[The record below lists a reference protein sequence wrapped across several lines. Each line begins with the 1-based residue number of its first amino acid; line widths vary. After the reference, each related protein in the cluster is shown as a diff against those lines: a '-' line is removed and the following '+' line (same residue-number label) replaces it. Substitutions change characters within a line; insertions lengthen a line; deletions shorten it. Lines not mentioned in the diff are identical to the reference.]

1 MDNEETKDQKRVLTG
16 SVWSNTARV
25 IEPAV
30 AQLAAEVVS
39 LVVVV
44 VAGAAWERCCSGEW
58 VREGSGNDMD
68 GNEDV
73 GDEGRFSHCGDSVG
87 SRVAA
92 ATAGGGTELA
102 DGAGRFAGAFE
113 LVVPGWFDADGGWD
127 ACACECAAS
136 ATGPGE
142 SLDDDVAAVL
152 EDARMLSLRCD
163 TASHSLVPTLVL
175 VSARAGPSR
184 RPAAGACSPRSRAR
198 RSSHRARSASARV
211 RTSALCLRHSTTCA
225 SYEALQA
232 SCSEAETETEED
244 DKEEGASS
252 GDVAPGPAA
261 AGSDGGCDS
270 GCEGETR
277 ERSGGTEKGSES
289 AA

>member
-1 MDNEETKDQKRVLTG
+1 MGRKRRGDCT
-16 SVWSNTARV
+16 
-25 IEPAV
+25 I
-30 AQLAAEVVS
+30 VVS
-39 LVVVV
+39 TRER
-44 VAGAAWERCCSGEW
+44 GGKSWEKEKR
-58 VREGSGNDMD
+58 RTD
-68 GNEDV
+68 
-73 GDEGRFSHCGDSVG
+73 
-87 SRVAA
+87 
-92 ATAGGGTELA
+92 T
-102 DGAGRFAGAFE
+102 
-113 LVVPGWFDADGGWD
+113 DGGWD

-152 EDARMLSLRCD
+152 EDAKMLSLRCD

-175 VSARAGPSR
+175 VSARGGTSR
-184 RPAAGACSPRSRAR
+184 RPTAGTCSLRSRAR

-244 DKEEGASS
+244 DREEGASS
-252 GDVAPGPAA
+252 GDVAPGAAA

-289 AA
+289 AACVGCEFCLFVHGRYIGYCELTWRRSSASGCNGLVSWSDISYITTASWGSLRRRRCRRCL